1 MIFYNVWI
9 QSYSKNLIFSHLSL
23 MNSTRDDI
31 YLKDFG
37 ENLKMLR
44 KSKKLSIRKLSDIA
58 DVDFSQIHRIEKGES
73 NPSLTMVIALANALG
88 IKPSKLIE
96 F

>member
-1 MIFYNVWI
+1 
-9 QSYSKNLIFSHLSL
+9 
-23 MNSTRDDI
+23 MNSTRDDK
-31 YLKDFG
+31 YLKEFG
-37 ENLKMLR
+37 ENLKLLR

-73 NPSLTMVIALANALG
+73 NPSITMVIALANALE
-88 IKPSKLIE
+88 IKPSKLVE